1 MMLFN
6 GYIALDLI
14 QPFSGNDK
22 VKQGRVV
29 MVAAGVTGIV
39 AENVIFFP
47 FDKAMTVKYQ
57 GVEYMVVKQTD
68 VMGKI

>member
-6 GYIALDLI
+6 GYIAVDQI
-14 QPFSGNDK
+14 SAFSGNDK

-29 MVAAGVTGIV
+29 MVAAGVTDI
-39 AENVIFFP
+39 AAADVIFFP

-68 VMGKI
+68 AMGKL